1 MVTIEYGQEKP
12 EVVLLLHGGGLSW
25 WNYREAAEILKD
37 DYHVVIPILD
47 GHGGSDR
54 DFLSIA
60 DCAEAL
66 IRLIDERFEGQVSLL
81 GGVSLGGQFA
91 LEMLSRRGD
100 ICSFA
105 MIESALTIPMR
116 LTNMLTKPML
126 DMSYG
131 LIQKPWFAK
140 LQFRYL
146 KIKPSLFQEY
156 YRDTC
161 AITRENMTAF
171 LKANLGF
178 AAPKELERTKAKVSV
193 YVGGREPRIMRRS
206 AERLHRMVP
215 GSHLTVFPD
224 WYHGEFSINHP
235 DLYAKEVKKLL
246 KTS

>member
-1 MVTIEYGQEKP
+1 MVTVEYGKENR

-25 WNYREAAEILKD
+25 WNYREVAESLQN

-66 IRLIDERFEGQVSLL
+66 IALIDEKFGGRVSLL
-81 GGVSLGGQFA
+81 GGVSLGGQIA

-131 LIQKPWFAK
+131 LIQKYWFAK
-140 LQFRYL
+140 LQFWYL

-161 AITRENMTAF
+161 AITRGNMTAF
-171 LKANLGF
+171 LKANSGF
-178 AAPKELERTKAKVSV
+178 AAPKELEQTKAKVFF
-193 YVGGREPRIMRRS
+193 YVCGRESKIMRHS
-206 AERLHRMVP
+206 AEYLHRMIP
-215 GSHLTVFPD
+215 GSDLTVFPN

-235 DLYAKEVKKLL
+235 DLYAEEVKKLL
-246 KTS
+246 KTK

>member
-1 MVTIEYGQEKP
+1 MVTVEYGKENR

-25 WNYREAAEILKD
+25 WNYREVAEILKD
-37 DYHVVIPILD
+37 DYHVVISVLD

-81 GGVSLGGQFA
+81 GGVSLGAQIA

-126 DMSYG
+126 DMSYE
-131 LIQKPWFAK
+131 LIKQPWFAK
-140 LQFRYL
+140 LQFQSL
-146 KIKPSLFQEY
+146 KIKPSLYEEY

-161 AITRENMTAF
+161 AITKKNMTSF
-171 LKANLGF
+171 LKANSDYTAKAG
-178 AAPKELERTKAKVSV
+178 LEKIKAKVFI
-193 YVGGREPRIMRRS
+193 YVGSREPGIMRRS
-206 AERLHRMVP
+206 AKQLHRIIP
-215 GSHLTVFPD
+215 GSQLTVFPK
-224 WYHGEFSINHP
+224 WYHGEFSVNHP
-235 DLYAKEVKKLL
+235 ELFAEEVRKLCMMG
-246 KTS
+246 